1 MLTYFPEK
9 RACAAQ
15 MLMHYWLS
23 IESRG
28 DYIMTKKE
36 SDIYL
41 NLLRDS
47 NKNSSFYMNY
57 EAEDSENFDADVDD
71 NRELAAR
78 KNSEEEEQGNSFSED
93 FDDSQVFYD
102 GHNLVDRSFRN
113 VYSGY
118 KNGINIETL
127 DSESTRD
134 QVLERCKRK
143 QNTQKLN

>member
-1 MLTYFPEK
+1 
-9 RACAAQ
+9 
-15 MLMHYWLS
+15 
-23 IESRG
+23 
-28 DYIMTKKE
+28 MTKKE